1 MIARLNMDQTWYN
14 AEILKIEKNYC
25 TALFTS
31 YGNQEIV
38 NHVVRC
44 VDLIPKEDF
53 IDEHVL
59 VTEPVP
65 EQGSLETHIAKE
77 ALAMGAAHD
86 NGAAE
91 QKDILEHAEFVL
103 ARWTEDNTWYR
114 AQILTREENSCTV
127 MFYDYGNTDSVARS
141 NIVLT
146 PCKIPAADLKDENI
160 EIQPTDLVLDTV
172 SSEVTSSHETQVE
185 KIIDPVKELVEL
197 EAHTHDLKE
206 GDLVLAKWTEDKTW
220 YRAQIQS
227 TALDK
232 VTVLFYDYGNA
243 DIVDKASIVHKES
256 DIPASDLKDENL
268 GSEIQQVPKD
278 ASVTVDPTSNAPSTT
293 EAHESKNLEVL
304 SSAETPV
311 SRVPID
317 KASLQKQGNHVFAKW
332 GEDQTWY
339 RAIVTSLSED
349 KVSVLFI
356 DYGNKDTV
364 DLNSV
369 HLDSSSI
376 PESEEKDENVYLGFS
391 DVSGSSTE
399 QCSPTSPL
407 NQQMQ
412 SYKVGDKVFAQWSED
427 VTWYRA
433 LVTGFHQSKYKVHF
447 IDYGNEDVVTLECI
461 QTDRQKI
468 PSGDSFDENLYL
480 GLHFDTDLEGG
491 VSKQLQ
497 FDLEKETEPHTKSP
511 KEVNNNLKIETSV
524 TSELQVNDNIE
535 RKPLGNNKTPPTSET
550 KSQKIL
556 INSNVNA
563 LNSSTQQYELG
574 FVLEKAE
581 DTDCFT
587 IMFIAA
593 DAVEIVHVDNI
604 RNLDEIQ
611 VREIDLLM
619 GNLPIPKL
627 TLNDLLINW

>member
-160 EIQPTDLVLDTV
+160 EIQPTDLVLDIV
-172 SSEVTSSHETQVE
+172 SSEVTSSHETQLE

-243 DIVDKASIVHKES
+243 DIVHKASIVHKES

-627 TLNDLLINW
+627 TLNDLLIDW